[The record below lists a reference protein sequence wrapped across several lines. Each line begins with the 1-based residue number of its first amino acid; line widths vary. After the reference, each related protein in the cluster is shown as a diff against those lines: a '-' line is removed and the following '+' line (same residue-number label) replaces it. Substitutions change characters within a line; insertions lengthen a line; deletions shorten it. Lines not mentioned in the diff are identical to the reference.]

1 MKVTVSHARAQLAV
15 AASRM
20 LCPQSMGRPSGSTRR
35 TQGILGGRSN
45 QVVRRVLDAAV
56 VELARSGY
64 DGFRMDAVA
73 ARAAV
78 NKTTIY
84 RRWPSRAAL
93 VTALVER
100 MRAALG
106 ESRLPDTGRF
116 ESDLVEAF
124 ARRFSF
130 GRKTEGRAW
139 ARLLE
144 ERYRPEVEAIIGAAV
159 AERRDE
165 WTSMVTRGVARG
177 ELPPR
182 TNAQLVLELVR
193 AIVDSRRPSGK
204 LDTSWLTLAVRTVVA
219 GARAGVLARAHG
231 RRSRKR

>member
-1 MKVTVSHARAQLAV
+1 
-15 AASRM
+15 
-20 LCPQSMGRPSGSTRR
+20 MGRSSSSSRR
-35 TQGILGGRSN
+35 TQGILGGRSE
-45 QVVRRVLDAAV
+45 QVVRRVLDAAI

-64 DGFRMDAVA
+64 HGFRMDVVA

-84 RRWPSRAAL
+84 RRWRSRAAL

-100 MRAALG
+100 MRTPLR
-106 ESRLPDTGRF
+106 ESPLPDTGAL

-124 ARRFSF
+124 TRRFKV

-144 ERYRPEVEAIIGAAV
+144 ERHRPEVEAIIGAAV
-159 AERRDE
+159 TERRHE
-165 WTSMVTRGVARG
+165 WRSMVTRGIDRG

-182 TNAQLVLELVR
+182 TDVPLVLDLVR
-193 AIVDSRRPSGK
+193 AIVDSRRSSAR
-204 LDTSWLTLAVRTVVA
+204 LDTSWLTLAVRTVIA
-219 GARAGVLARAHG
+219 GARAGALRQEPRRTARRA
-231 RRSRKR
+231 R